1 MNCCFDPCDTR
12 RRAFS
17 LVEVM
22 TALAILALASSSVLI
37 VIDRCVGSATT
48 SAMRMQA
55 FEVAR
60 ENMEN
65 LLSLPS
71 AKEGVEYGES
81 DQYPGITWQTSVET
95 FYEPVTARMWLRGV
109 CSAMYS
115 DPNGHEQTV
124 ELSHWLT
131 DLSKEQLLQLMK
143 QDDAEQTDVASQLLD
158 SVEEAAEYAGVEV
171 ETIEQWLENGLL
183 TAEDGSFIKSN
194 LDLFKQNNG
203 NPSEEDK
210 SQQIRSIQE
219 LKDQL
224 NKSGQET
231 GGQAGGKGEIDPQ
244 TGLTYEELQQMD
256 FSEIWSLMQ
265 NR

>member
-1 MNCCFDPCDTR
+1 
-12 RRAFS
+12 
-17 LVEVM
+17 M

-37 VIDRCVGSATT
+37 VIDRCVASAAT

-81 DQYPGITWQTSVET
+81 DKYPAIKWQTSVET

-131 DLSKEQLLQLMK
+131 ELSKEQLLQLMK
-143 QDDAEQTDVASQLLD
+143 QDDQEMGDVSSQLLE
-158 SVEEAAEYAGVEV
+158 SVEEAADYAGVDV

-183 TAEDGSFIKSN
+183 TAEDGSFIMSN
-194 LDLFKQNNG
+194 LDIYKQNNG

-210 SQQIRSIQE
+210 KKQIQSIEE
-219 LKDQL
+219 LRNQL

-244 TGLTYEELQQMD
+244 TGLTYEELKEMD
-256 FSEIWSLMQ
+256 FSEIWNLMQ